1 MFCIPIIARNTE
13 EAVEKMSRSASLAD
27 IFEIRLDMMDTFD
40 LNAIIRASERAVL
53 VTYRSKEE
61 GGKSDADPE
70 TRANHIITAIQ
81 EGADLVDVEL
91 SMPQKLKDKIFAAR
105 GNSKIVVSTHI
116 NDSTPSNAD
125 LEKIFNDSVATG
137 ADIIKIITRA
147 ETWEDNLRVLE
158 LIPMALDQ
166 GIKIIAFCMGPIGK
180 ISRILSHLMGAHLTF
195 TSLEKGQESAS
206 GQIPINEMK
215 DILGHFTT

>member
-13 EAVEKMSRSASLAD
+13 EAIEKMAQAASLAD
-27 IFEIRLDMMDTFD
+27 IFEIRLDLMDTFD
-40 LNAIIRASERAVL
+40 LNAIIRASERPVL
-53 VTYRSKEE
+53 VTHRSEEE
-61 GGKSDADPE
+61 GGKGDADPE
-70 TRANHIITAIQ
+70 TRADYIITAIQ

-91 SMPQKLKDKIFAAR
+91 SMPLKMKDRIFAVR
-105 GNSKIVVSTHI
+105 GNSGIVVSTHI
-116 NDSTPSNAD
+116 NDSTPSRPD
-125 LEKIFNDSVATG
+125 LEKIFSDSVATG

-166 GIKIIAFCMGPIGK
+166 GIKIIAFCMGPTGK

-195 TSLEKGQESAS
+195 TSLERGQESAV
-206 GQIPINEMK
+206 GQIPIDEMK
-215 DILGHFTT
+215 DILGHFTL